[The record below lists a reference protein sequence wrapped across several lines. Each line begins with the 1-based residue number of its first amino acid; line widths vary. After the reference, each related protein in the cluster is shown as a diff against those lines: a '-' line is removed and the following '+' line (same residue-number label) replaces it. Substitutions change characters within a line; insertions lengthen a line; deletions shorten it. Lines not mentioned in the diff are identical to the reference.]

1 MRPDALRRRAS
12 PLFYA
17 AAFFILTAGLFGA
30 AAAEQKASVARPAQT
45 ETSPQTPIVEWG
57 D

>member
-1 MRPDALRRRAS
+1 MQPDVPRRRAS
-12 PLFYA
+12 ALFYA
-17 AAFFILTAGLFGA
+17 VAFFILTAGLFGA

-45 ETSPQTPIVEWG
+45 ETSQQTPIVEWG